1 MDFSIKR
8 LDHLG
13 IVAGIM
19 RDLKLIETTDKLLN
33 ASSQNNVTPGEAVA
47 AMILNGL
54 GFTSRPTTLT
64 PQFFNTKPLDILI
77 RSGLSEDDL
86 NRHKLGR
93 VLDSIAAY
101 GCEKFFNTTALQI
114 CKDEK
119 IDISKIHGDTTT
131 FEVEGDY
138 KNQEEQATV
147 KITHGYSK
155 AKRPDLKQIVFELC
169 VSADG
174 GVPFV
179 LRPWSGNKADN
190 AIFNERVKALQQ
202 AAAASSTGIT
212 YVGDSKLYTSD
223 NIKALG
229 KLYFISRVP
238 ASIAI
243 EGLYIDK
250 SIACGEWIMINEK
263 YKYQSFDLEH
273 YGIQQRWIVH
283 HSVEAEA
290 RAKETVAKKLLKDEE
305 QLKKDLKHLQND
317 KFACAKDANSALDAI
332 KKKYKYHGIVS
343 ASITSVEKYDTRGR
357 PTDQSKLIFSHCSIT
372 ATYKVIEK
380 VVAHDI
386 EHRSCFVLATNIPEA
401 QLASGDVKHQYK
413 DQDFAEKGFAFL
425 KTPEFFTDAFYIK
438 SVDRIQAMLVIM
450 TLALL
455 IYTVAQRRM
464 RRYLDDAKK
473 TIPNQINKETKRP
486 TLRWLFQC
494 LEGINVLRVIA
505 ATGHI
510 ETIITD
516 LTDLRITILSCFGE
530 SIMKI
535 YRINREDVVASG

>member
-13 IVAGIM
+13 IVAGIIHE
-19 RDLKLIETTDKLLN
+19 LKLIEDADKLLD
-33 ASSQNNVTPGEAVA
+33 ASKHNNVTPGEAVA

-77 RSGLSEDDL
+77 RPGLSEEDL

-101 GCEKFFNTTALQI
+101 GCEKFFNTIALQI
-114 CKDEK
+114 CKEEK
-119 IDISKIHGDTTT
+119 IDLSKIHGDTTS

-138 KNQEEQATV
+138 KNQEETATV

-169 VSADG
+169 VSSDG

-202 AAAASSTGIT
+202 AAAASSSGIT
-212 YVGDSKLYTSD
+212 YIGDSKLYTSD
-223 NIKALG
+223 NLKALG
-229 KLYFISRVP
+229 PLYFTSRVP
-238 ASIAI
+238 ASIAL
-243 EGLYIDK
+243 EGVYIDR
-250 SIACGEWIMINEK
+250 SITCGDWTIINEK

-273 YGIQQRWIVH
+273 YGVKQRWIVH

-317 KFACAKDANSALDAI
+317 KFACAKDASAGLDAI
-332 KKKYKYHGIVS
+332 KKKYKYHEIICESIV
-343 ASITSVEKYDTRGR
+343 SVEKYDIPGR
-357 PTDQSKLIFSHCSIT
+357 PTNQSRLVLSHCSII
-372 ATYKVIEK
+372 ASYKVVEK
-380 VVAHDI
+380 TVAHDI
-386 EHRSCFVLATNIPEA
+386 EHRSCFVLATNTPEE

-413 DQDFAEKGFAFL
+413 DQDFVEKGFAFL

-450 TLALL
+450 TLSLL

-464 RRYLDDAKK
+464 RRHLESAKK
-473 TIPNQINKETKRP
+473 MIPNQINKPTKRP

-494 LEGINVLRVIA
+494 LEGINVLIVV
-505 ATGHI
+505 ATAGPI

-516 LTDLRITILSCFGE
+516 ITDLRRLILSCFGKFV
-530 SIMKI
+530 MKI
-535 YRINREDVVASG
+535 YNINQEEVAQAG